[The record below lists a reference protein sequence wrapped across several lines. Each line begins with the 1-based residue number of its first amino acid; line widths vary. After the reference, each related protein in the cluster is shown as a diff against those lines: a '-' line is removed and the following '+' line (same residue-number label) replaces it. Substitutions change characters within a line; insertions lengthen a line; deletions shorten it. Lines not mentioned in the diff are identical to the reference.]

1 METTDS
7 LDATA
12 GQTGGRMTRMELVK
26 CGNPKCWRF
35 VSRAVGSPRD
45 TCDDACAI
53 QRAAIQAMQDRT
65 KGSAA

>member
-1 METTDS
+1 
-7 LDATA
+7 
-12 GQTGGRMTRMELVK
+12 MTRMELVK
-26 CGNPKCWRF
+26 CANPRCWRF

-53 QRAAIQAMQDRT
+53 QRAAIQAQQDRT